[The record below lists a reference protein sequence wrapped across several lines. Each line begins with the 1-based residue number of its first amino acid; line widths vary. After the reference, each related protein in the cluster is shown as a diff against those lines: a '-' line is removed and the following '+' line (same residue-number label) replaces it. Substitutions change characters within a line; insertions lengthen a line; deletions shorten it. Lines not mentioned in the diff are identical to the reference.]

1 MSVPCSCVRDSSP
14 RPDADRHGVECVCDH
29 AIHRLPSLSHFV
41 GPETVQIR
49 GNLAAKTPQR
59 ICRADEVAM
68 GNSSADKL
76 RLAHKET
83 GRSTHSNPPRE
94 LPIDC
99 LLFRVM
105 QEPC

>member
-1 MSVPCSCVRDSSP
+1 
-14 RPDADRHGVECVCDH
+14 
-29 AIHRLPSLSHFV
+29 
-41 GPETVQIR
+41 
-49 GNLAAKTPQR
+49 
-59 ICRADEVAM
+59 M